1 MDTNE
6 KILTGEESLKII
18 TGMINRTKM
27 NISQGSFHLLFW
39 GWLITVCS
47 LSEYILYRFTDFQ
60 QPYYVW
66 FFVIPGILVSLIY
79 GFIKGRS
86 QKVYTYADRLYM
98 WVWIGFLVAAVI
110 LFVFLSS
117 NLGNV
122 GPYILLMAGYPTFV
136 SGVIIK
142 FRPLVIGGL
151 CFWILAVVAHFASP
165 SIAPLAVPVA
175 MLAGYLIPGYLLK
188 KRVDNEQ
195 V

>member
-1 MDTNE
+1 
-6 KILTGEESLKII
+6 
-18 TGMINRTKM
+18 MINRTKT

-39 GWLITVCS
+39 GWLITICS
-47 LSEYILYRFTDFQ
+47 LSEYLLYNFTEFE
-60 QPYYVW
+60 QPYWVW
-66 FFVIPGILVSLIY
+66 YFVIPGVLVSLIY

-98 WVWIGFLVAAVI
+98 WVWIGFMVAAII

-117 NLGNV
+117 NLGSV
-122 GPYILLMAGYPTFV
+122 GPYILLLAGYPTFI

-142 FRPLVIGGL
+142 FRPLLIGGV
-151 CFWILAVVAHFASP
+151 CFWALSVIAHFAGP

-175 MLAGYLIPGYLLK
+175 MVAGYLIPGYLLK
-188 KRVDNEQ
+188 KRVDHDQ